1 MDGLVSK
8 LYTHIVLSSD
18 IDNAEL
24 KRKAKEEITLEYILK
39 YLLRITENKEEE
51 IHKEVEKPFKTD
63 KVENEWK
70 YFTTECM
77 KSILAYYEEIRQ
89 ENLEEKLAE
98 LLGYR
103 HWGYGFLQYMRNK
116 GNIDISGGNGRKKRM
131 RQRRHLERYV

>member
-1 MDGLVSK
+1 MMDGLVSK

-51 IHKEVEKPFKTD
+51 IRKEVEKPFKTD

-103 HWGYGFLQYMRNK
+103 
-116 GNIDISGGNGRKKRM
+116 D
-131 RQRRHLERYV
+131 